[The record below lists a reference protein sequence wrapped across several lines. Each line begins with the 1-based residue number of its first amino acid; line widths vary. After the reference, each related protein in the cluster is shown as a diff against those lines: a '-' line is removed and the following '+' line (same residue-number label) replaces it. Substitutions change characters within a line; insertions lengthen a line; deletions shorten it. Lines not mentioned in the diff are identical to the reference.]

1 MTYQEQLEQRR
12 EELRN
17 LKERSEEL
25 EIKDEH
31 VQHRID
37 TLLRKMARMIDKNNY
52 KLYSKEAKTLLEAQD
67 IIQD

>member
-1 MTYQEQLEQRR
+1 MTYQGTLEQRR
-12 EELRN
+12 EELRE
-17 LKERSEEL
+17 LKNRSEEL

-31 VQHRID
+31 VQHKIS
-37 TLLRKMARMIDKNNY
+37 TLLRKMARTIDRDNY